1 MKRMYVQIIT
11 CFFVASCGQQKA
23 NTDKPAAQ
31 QEEVNS
37 VTLTE
42 AQVQQAGIVTAPVKK
57 QVINTVLKV
66 NGVVDVPPQNIV
78 SVSFPLGGYLKH
90 TKLLPGMHVNKGEV
104 IGTIEDQALV
114 QLQQD
119 YLVAV
124 ARLTY
129 LQQEYDRQKEL
140 NEQKVS
146 ADKIFQQASADF
158 SAQKVLVRGL
168 GEKLRLI
175 AIDPARLEENKIS
188 RSVPVYSPI
197 NGFVSKVNVNIGKF
211 VSPTDVLFELI
222 NPEDMHA
229 ALTIFEKDMPKVRVG
244 QEVSVSFVDDP
255 AREYDCEVILVT
267 RNVDDNRSGIAHCH
281 FETMP
286 KNLLPG
292 MFLNASIRISN
303 AEAMTV
309 PDDAIVR
316 HAGKQYVL
324 YESGART
331 YELVEV
337 ETGVR
342 DSGITEITGKTMD
355 LHDKPVVVKNAYSI
369 LGTMKGGGEEDHEH

>member
-1 MKRMYVQIIT
+1 MNRIIVQLIF
-11 CFFVASCGQQKA
+11 CVLLAACNSQKA
-23 NTDKPAAQ
+23 ETAQ
-31 QEEVNS
+31 AEKEKETNS

-42 AQVQQAGIVTAPVKK
+42 AQVQQAGVVAAPVKK

-78 SVSFPLGGYLKH
+78 SVSFPLGGYLRTTH
-90 TKLLPGMHVNKGEV
+90 LLPGMHVNKGEV
-104 IGTIEDQALV
+104 IGVIEDQALV

-146 ADKIFQQASADF
+146 ADKVYQQTVADF
-158 SAQKVLVRGL
+158 TAQKVTVKGL
-168 GEKLRLI
+168 AEKLRLI
-175 AIDPARLEENKIS
+175 AINPDRLEENKIS

-222 NPEDMHA
+222 NPSDMHA
-229 ALTIFEKDMPKVRVG
+229 ALTIFEKDMPKVKVG
-244 QEVSVSFVDDP
+244 QQVLVSFVDDP
-255 AREYDCEVILVT
+255 TREYACEIILVT
-267 RNVDDNRSGIAHCH
+267 RNVDDNRSGVAHCH

-292 MFLNASIRISN
+292 MFLNGSVRIAN
-303 AEAMTV
+303 AEVMTV
-309 PDDAIVR
+309 PDEAIVR
-316 HAGKQYVL
+316 FEGKQFVL
-324 YESGART
+324 HETGPRT
-331 YELVEV
+331 YDLVEV

-342 DSGITEITGKTMD
+342 ENGVTEITGKGID
-355 LHDKPVVVKNAYSI
+355 LLNQPVVVKNAYAV
-369 LGTMKGGGEEDHEH
+369 LGKMKNSEEEHQH